1 MISKLAR
8 IPEFLAWQSLVMQQ
22 NLSKEVSW
30 LNDFSLQ
37 NYHQR
42 MMDLAINGW
51 PIGSEYCI
59 RTVWPSIGSQTVK
72 LFNIFTGHKNVPSP
86 SAPPFHVIRPGGRW
100 VRLGCVIS
108 PGKTRTVE
116 AAEKAWDGQA
126 LLIGFQDL
134 FCFNIFT
141 GLINGSHSF
150 GASIPCDKARRTM
163 SASWLCDFSLQ
174 KPHCWGGREWWS
186 ILRSCRHCSYDFR
199 TFPLQCTAIECSLA
213 ASEKS
218 EWSYL
223 NGSMITTVLFL

>member
-116 AAEKAWDGQA
+116 AAESAGWLWWAAGIA
-126 LLIGFQDL
+126 CGISGP
-134 FCFNIFT
+134 IFRQYFHR
-141 GLINGSHSF
+141 S
-150 GASIPCDKARRTM
+150 
-163 SASWLCDFSLQ
+163 Q
-174 KPHCWGGREWWS
+174 KW
-186 ILRSCRHCSYDFR
+186 
-199 TFPLQCTAIECSLA
+199 FPLLLCQHSV
-213 ASEKS
+213 
-218 EWSYL
+218 W
-223 NGSMITTVLFL
+223 